1 MSDRTRASIPAN
13 STSAPTAQS
22 SAPLS
27 GRQPVLELRNVT
39 KRFGPLTVLDGIDLS
54 VAQGEVVVLVG
65 PSGCGKSTLLRC
77 TVGLEQ
83 IDGGEVLLDGE
94 VVSSRER
101 TQQDRSRMGMVFQ
114 SYDLFPNMS
123 VIDNVTLAPTIVRGL
138 SQKDAREK
146 AKALLARVGLA
157 DRADARPSTLSGGQ
171 QQRVAICR
179 ALAMEPEVLLL
190 DEVTAALDPEM
201 VHEVLQVV
209 LELADDGLTMLI
221 VTHEMSFAQAI
232 ADRVVMLDAGHIVEE
247 GGPEF
252 FTNPKTERA
261 KAFLRTFEFH
271 RSGRDS

>member
-1 MSDRTRASIPAN
+1 MSDNTNTAITSNP
-13 STSAPTAQS
+13 STSMAE
-22 SAPLS
+22 
-27 GRQPVLELRNVT
+27 RRPVLELRGIT
-39 KRFGPLTVLDGIDLS
+39 KRFGELTVLDGIDLS
-54 VAQGEVVVLVG
+54 ISQGEVVVLVG

-94 VVSSRER
+94 VVSGRAR

-123 VIDNVTLAPTIVRGL
+123 VIDNVTLAPTIVRGVR
-138 SQKDAREK
+138 QEDAREK
-146 AKALLARVGLA
+146 AMALLARVGLA
-157 DRADARPSTLSGGQ
+157 DRAEASPSTLSGGQ

-252 FTNPKTERA
+252 FACPKTERA
-261 KAFLRTFEFH
+261 RAFLRTFEFH
-271 RSGRDS
+271 RSGRKA